1 MAGQKTKSARTI
13 AIEVLNQCDPK
24 RSYIA
29 SVLNKLLNETEQ
41 KQRATD
47 LVLGT
52 IRNRGAIDI
61 VITSFSGRPVNRIPD
76 KVLNVIRIGTC
87 ELIYSPAT
95 AQHSVVNEAV
105 ENAKALAGKKQVG
118 FVNAVLRQITRSITN
133 RQIELSKGSAR
144 RTLFQSPETGCEFGR
159 DFLPDPESSPAK
171 YLSTVFSLSGWL
183 VSDWLSEFGMESTR
197 RICLASNRKPGI
209 YLRPNILKTTSIELI
224 KRLQQAEIEC
234 EIVDNGRESGIGNQE
249 SSMVRV
255 KSPRMILEL
264 PGFAEGL
271 FTVQDITASQ
281 VVKMLKPRSEW
292 KILDLCAAPG
302 AKTTQLAEISGDS
315 ATITATDIDAVRLKK
330 VRENITRLGIR
341 SIEVVA
347 YEQLIHSQDLTQNGA
362 DGSIPSLKFDCI
374 LLDVPCSNTGVLA
387 RRIEARYRITKEAIE
402 KLVKTQSELLNT
414 AASMLKPQG
423 IICYSTCSIQKD
435 ENNNLIKDF
444 LQRNRSFSL
453 NCEKLFLPSAGR
465 IDCDG
470 GYTAILVKKLT
481 PDILYKK
488 QSAYIQRSL
497 TVEDSVKA
505 EV

>member
-24 RSYIA
+24 RSYVA
-29 SVLNKLLNETEQ
+29 SVLNKLLNETGQ
-41 KQRATD
+41 RQRATD

-61 VITSFSGRPVNRIPD
+61 VITAFSGRPVDRIPD
-76 KVLNVIRIGTC
+76 KVLNIIRIGTC
-87 ELIYSPAT
+87 ELVYSPAT

-133 RQIELSKGSAR
+133 RQIELSKSSAR

-159 DFLPDPESSPAK
+159 DFLPDPESSPAE
-171 YLSTVFSLSGWL
+171 YLSTVFSLPEWL

-197 RICLASNRKPGI
+197 RICLASNRKPSI
-209 YLRPNILKTTSIELI
+209 YLRPNSLKTTMDLI
-224 KRLQQAEIEC
+224 KRLRQGEIEC
-234 EIVDNGRESGIGNQE
+234 EIVDNERESSIVNQK
-249 SSMVRV
+249 SDMLRV
-255 KSPRMILEL
+255 KSPRAITEL

-281 VVKMLKPRSEW
+281 VVRMLMPRSEW

-302 AKTTQLAEISGDS
+302 AKTTQLAEITGDS
-315 ATITATDIDAVRLKK
+315 ATITATDIDSRRLKK
-330 VRENITRLGIR
+330 VRENIKRLGIR
-341 SIEVVA
+341 GIEVVA
-347 YEQLIHSQDLTQNGA
+347 YEQLLNSQ
-362 DGSIPSLKFDCI
+362 FDCI

-387 RRIEARYRITKEAIE
+387 RRIETRYRITKEAIK
-402 KLVKTQSELLNT
+402 KLAKTQSGLLDT
-414 AASMLKPQG
+414 AAPMLKAQG
-423 IICYSTCSIQKD
+423 VICYSTCSIQKD

-453 NCEKLFLPSAGR
+453 NFEKLFFPSAKR

-470 GYTAILVKKLT
+470 GYTAILVKKLA

-497 TVEDSVKA
+497 SFGTSTKA